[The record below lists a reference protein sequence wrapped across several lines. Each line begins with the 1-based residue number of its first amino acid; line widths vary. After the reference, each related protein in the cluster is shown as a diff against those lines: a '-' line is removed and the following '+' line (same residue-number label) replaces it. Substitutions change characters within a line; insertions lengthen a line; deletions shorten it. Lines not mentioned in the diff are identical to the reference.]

1 MAAYLIALESPLAV
15 RLPLLSMRGGPLATG
30 FWLAVVAMLALQ
42 VSRIRYS
49 KPTKNPKVLIPFM
62 VCAVMLFIP
71 AVAIYSATLMFA
83 YGIWFAFV
91 SPFFFRRFLAHLP
104 PVEELEPAAEADE
117 DAP

>member
-1 MAAYLIALESPLAV
+1 MKKKKNNNKRTVII
-15 RLPLLSMRGGPLATG
+15 LLL
-30 FWLAVVAMLALQ
+30 LAL
-42 VSRIRYS
+42 V
-49 KPTKNPKVLIPFM
+49 
-62 VCAVMLFIP
+62 VMLFIP

-104 PVEELEPAAEADE
+104 PVEELEPAVDREE

>member
-1 MAAYLIALESPLAV
+1 MAAYLIALESPLAA
-15 RLPLLSMRGGPLATG
+15 RLPLLSLRGGPLATG

-62 VCAVMLFIP
+62 ALIVLLFIP

-104 PVEELEPAAEADE
+104 PVEELEPAVDREE